1 MIPNITHGKGFY
13 GLLSYLLLA
22 KDSQEPRHAASLIG
36 GTLTGQN
43 VGELTAEFA
52 LIRRLR
58 PNAEMV
64 VMHHSLSYAPG
75 EDPSDQQI
83 LRDTQRYLEHMG
95 LEAFPHVIVLH
106 RDKGCIHPHIA
117 ISKIGANREWFDA
130 RLDMPHSQ
138 IAAGLVEREF
148 GLMEVPRPYK
158 QKQINEAWDKL
169 TQERPELKMARPAPY
184 AADMSEKGIAAEIKR
199 RMNAIPPGL
208 ALPEWV
214 QAAEWE
220 GLQLQPNI
228 GGDKISGWNVQLRG
242 TDTSHLKLSK
252 TGIIWSKLL
261 EKGKVHYD
269 PTLHHEF
276 ALKLKEIPFAKPT
289 SSAEAPVPE
298 RPEQGY
304 PRDPISLD
312 WDWQATAQ
320 RPFGSEDF
328 VVRKMESSPRARTR
342 RPGNRTPKI
351 SQVRR
356 VEKDAPARPR
366 LGPHWSPK
374 SDLASPVSAP
384 LGGVQLLDGIGGC
397 PDPIGPREHVALR
410 IPKCRSRTRVEPS
423 HDLTAAR
430 PGSSTRLHNHRSEAP
445 GSASVGYVQ
454 RVPLGG
460 LSTSSGPGRAGGSGS
475 SSIGKRLDRRNL
487 AHVVPEVVLKAMAP
501 YREMLDRI
509 MKGEMPLVEPGAISR
524 PPEKVKL
531 PVAETVAVVTTP
543 EEEPTYSR
551 VSAHRSP
558 EKGPNLPKEDDDDGD
573 DGIPTPRGGSK
584 HLSIPKPTQVHH
596 RKPK

>member
-148 GLMEVPRPYK
+148 GLVEVPRPYK

-169 TQERPELKMARPAPY
+169 TKERPELKKATPSPY

-199 RMNAIPPGL
+199 RMNAVPPGL
-208 ALPEWV
+208 TLPEWV
-214 QAAEWE
+214 KAAEWE

-242 TDTSHLKLSK
+242 TDTSHMKLSK

-269 PTLHHEF
+269 PTLHYEL
-276 ALKLKEIPFAKPT
+276 ALKLKEVPFAKPT

-312 WDWQATAQ
+312 WDWQAKAR
-320 RPFGSEDF
+320 RPFGSEDL
-328 VVRKMESSPRARTR
+328 VGRKMESSPRPRTR
-342 RPGNRTPKI
+342 RPGSRNPKI
-351 SQVRR
+351 SKVRR
-356 VEKDAPARPR
+356 VEKDASTRPR
-366 LGPHWSPK
+366 LGPHWRPK
-374 SDLASPVSAP
+374 PDVAAPVHAP
-384 LGGVQLLDGIGGC
+384 LGGVQLLDRVGGG
-397 PDPIGPREHVALR
+397 PDPVGPREHVALR
-410 IPKCRSRTRVEPS
+410 IPKCRPRNRSEPS
-423 HDLTAAR
+423 PDLTAAR
-430 PGSSTRLHNHRSEAP
+430 SGASTRLYNHCSEAT
-445 GSASVGYVQ
+445 GSAPVGYVQ
-454 RVPLGG
+454 RVPVGG
-460 LSTSSGPGRAGGSGS
+460 LSTSTGPGRAGGSGS
-475 SSIGKRLDRRNL
+475 GSIGKRLDRRNL

-501 YREMLDRI
+501 YRDTLDRI
-509 MKGEMPLVEPGAISR
+509 MKGEMTVLEPISMSR
-524 PPEKVKL
+524 APEKVNL
-531 PVAETVAVVTTP
+531 PMAETVAVVTDP
-543 EEEPTYSR
+543 EEEPPYRR

-558 EKGPNLPKEDDDDGD
+558 EKGPYPPKQDDGD
-573 DGIPTPRGGSK
+573 GDNRIPMPRGDSNR
-584 HLSIPKPTQVHH
+584 LSIPKPPQVHR